1 MANRRRSTR
10 RRRRA
15 PIRRAVRRPP
25 AAAGTTSQR
34 TPATETRAPVA
45 APNRRVPSLPSLPHL
60 QRDLMLSAALGVG
73 LMLVVIVVSVVTG

>member
-25 AAAGTTSQR
+25 PAAGTTSQR
-34 TPATETRAPVA
+34 TPATDPATTVAPTLRRA
-45 APNRRVPSLPSLPHL
+45 PSLPSLPHL
-60 QRDLMLSAALGVG
+60 RRDLMLSAALGVG
-73 LMLVVIVVSVVTG
+73 LTLVVIVVSAVTG